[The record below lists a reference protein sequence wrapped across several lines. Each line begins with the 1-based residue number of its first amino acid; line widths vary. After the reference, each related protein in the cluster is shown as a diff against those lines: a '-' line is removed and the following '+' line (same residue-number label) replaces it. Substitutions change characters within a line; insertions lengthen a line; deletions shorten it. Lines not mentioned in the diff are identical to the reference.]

1 MFPHVS
7 TEALMCALVLSE
19 EGNLI
24 RTAERLH
31 TSHYSVGRKLKML
44 QNAWGVEFFR
54 RNLTGFELTD
64 EGRLAVR
71 EFRKSIEHMQRG
83 FDQAIYLSVKRRRPL
98 LVGHSLYIYRKVL
111 PYLEKQ
117 SISSSEFSRIE
128 LKADTT
134 VHLVNRVLR
143 GLLHVGFGVA
153 PVEDKDLWVA
163 PIVSGIFRH
172 LYSGRSSIQ
181 GQIAASPFTILSTKP
196 STGCLVPCILPS
208 SGRGVVTEYL
218 HGIGIQPHNLHEAR
232 AIIQGIDLAA
242 SGLGV
247 ALVPESAARFQYP
260 GVLFKPLAD
269 KLIHIETTVFARR
282 DQMRGAPGDFVQAAI
297 AELSPRKLRLQ

>member
-1 MFPHVS
+1 
-7 TEALMCALVLSE
+7 MCALVLSE

-44 QNAWGVEFFR
+44 QSAWGVEFFR

-163 PIVSGIFRH
+163 PIVREYFGICIPADHPFKDRLRLSIHDLVDETIYWMPRSVHPAFFR
-172 LYSGRSSIQ
+172 Q
-181 GQIAASPFTILSTKP
+181 
-196 STGCLVPCILPS
+196 
-208 SGRGVVTEYL
+208 VTEYL

-242 SGLGV
+242 SRLGV

-297 AELSPRKLRLQ
+297 AELSPRKPRLQ